1 MNSDNKNSRSTKA
14 ILQKFRADELYAA
27 ISAAPIFRYLGTAA
41 ISAVVSAA
49 PIFGASY
56 PFGLSMIA
64 AAGDV
69 VTAAAA
75 TVGTLVGTSALP
87 SFAGISAASV
97 LLFFVRC
104 AVGLFLTAGMKKPVL
119 LPSPLHTPG
128 GDPVPITRSAERLR
142 SLLSRCDLSASG
154 SVRPALSA
162 AAAMAAG
169 TISLLLGGNY
179 TARDLIGVFFLTAV
193 TPLCTSALTALYDRR
208 GAAARQMGVLLL
220 LFAAARALHAFS
232 GLPFDAGILF
242 AFVTP
247 LVLAYR
253 AAKSGG
259 VSLSATAVAAG
270 VLCGIAIDPATASVY
285 GAAAVAACLTMKISS
300 AASVCASWLIALAI
314 AFAGGGIAALSRVMP
329 EITTAAAIM
338 APLCRF
344 SLIPVPKVRS
354 IDTVSVGTAHEAA
367 AVERSR
373 ADEAI
378 LRVQSLAGA
387 CGDLSKVFGAVSARL
402 RRPSVSELREICDR
416 STAERCRDCENR
428 VLCWERES
436 ATTADTVCRIT
447 AALHKDGRVSA
458 SVIPK
463 ALAARCHK
471 MDDIL
476 SDVNDA
482 CAARAAEAAKTDKT
496 DVLSDD
502 LASFSEILTEAST
515 RIGENFT
522 KDETM
527 SRKLRR
533 AFSRT
538 DFYADNISVYGT
550 RRRHIVAT
558 SIDMSRMRMGNEE
571 LRLSFESVVGGKL
584 TVPEYEINGTSVMMT
599 MESRAAVRTLYGA
612 ATRAAGE
619 GGLSTGK
626 RAVNGDVAAEFTT
639 DDGRYAAI
647 ISDGMGTGGEASL
660 TARLAVTFL
669 KKMMM
674 AGVSLKAALT
684 MLNNYLRA
692 RNMECS
698 AGMDIMEID
707 LYGSEV
713 RFVKSG
719 AAPSFVVRDGRLFR
733 LASKTVPI
741 GILRALDAEMIRFT
755 VEPGDTVVMLSDGVM
770 AGFDEAPWLCDLLA
784 TPTIMALSPKEIAE
798 RIVAAAA
805 TESRDDITAAVIKVV

>member
-1 MNSDNKNSRSTKA
+1 MNSDNKNSRSTKD
-14 ILQKFRADELYAA
+14 ILQKIRVDELYAA
-27 ISAAPIFRYLGTAA
+27 LTAAPIFRYIWTAA
-41 ISAVVSAA
+41 VSAVVSAA
-49 PIFGASY
+49 PLIGASY
-56 PFGLSMIA
+56 PFGIAMIA
-64 AAGDV
+64 AAGDA

-75 TVGTLVGTSALP
+75 TLGTLAGSVALP
-87 SFAGISAASV
+87 DFAGISTASI
-97 LLFFVRC
+97 LLFFMRC
-104 AVGLFLTAGMKKPVL
+104 AVGLFLTAGTKPPVL
-119 LPSPLHTPG
+119 LPSHLRTAG
-128 GDPVPITRSAERLR
+128 GDPVPITRSGERVR
-142 SLLSRCDLSASG
+142 RLLTRCDLTATG
-154 SVRPALSA
+154 SVRLALAS

-169 TISLLLGGNY
+169 TVSLLLDGSY
-179 TARDLIGVFFLTAV
+179 SMRDLLGVFFSAAV
-193 TPLCTSALTALYDRR
+193 TPLCASALTALYDRR
-208 GAAARQMGVLLL
+208 GAAARQVGVLCL
-220 LFAAARALHAFS
+220 LFAAARSLHTIS
-232 GLPFDAGILF
+232 WLPLDAGVLF
-242 AFVTP
+242 AFAAPVI
-247 LVLAYR
+247 LAYR
-253 AAKSGG
+253 SAKSGG
-259 VSLSATAVAAG
+259 LSLSATAVAAG
-270 VLCGIAIDPATASVY
+270 ILSGIAMNPAGASVF
-285 GAAAVAACLTMKISS
+285 GASAVAASLTMNISP
-300 AASVCASWLIALAI
+300 AASVCASFLTAVGI
-314 AFAGGGIAALSRVMP
+314 AFAGGGISALSRVLP
-329 EITTAAAIM
+329 EVTIASAILI
-338 APLCRF
+338 PLCRF

-354 IDTVSVGTAHEAA
+354 IESVSRGTAVTEAA
-367 AVERSR
+367 LERSR
-373 ADEAI
+373 ADRAVTSI
-378 LRVQSLAGA
+378 TSLAGA
-387 CGDLSKVFGAVSARL
+387 CGDLSKVFGAVSERL
-402 RRPSVSELREICDR
+402 RRPGVIDLKEICDR

-428 VLCWERES
+428 VLCWEREY

-463 ALAARCHK
+463 ALAARCHR

-502 LASFSEILTEAST
+502 LASFSEILTEASA

-538 DFYADNISVYGT
+538 DFYADSISVYGT
-550 RRRHIVAT
+550 RRRHIVAE

-571 LRLSFESVVGGKL
+571 IRTAFESVVGGKL

-599 MESRAAVRTLYGA
+599 MESRAAVRTVYGVS
-612 ATRAAGE
+612 TRAAGE
-619 GGLSTGK
+619 GNLPTGK
-626 RAVNGDVAAEFTT
+626 RAVNGDAAAEFTT

-647 ISDGMGTGGEASL
+647 ISDGMGTGGEASV
-660 TARLAVTFL
+660 TARLSITFL

-684 MLNNYLRA
+684 MLNNFLRA

-698 AGMDIMEID
+698 AGIDIMEID
-707 LYGSEV
+707 LYGSEA

-784 TPTIMALSPKEIAE
+784 TPTIMALPPKEIAE

-805 TESRDDITAAVIKVV
+805 TESRDDITAAVIKVL